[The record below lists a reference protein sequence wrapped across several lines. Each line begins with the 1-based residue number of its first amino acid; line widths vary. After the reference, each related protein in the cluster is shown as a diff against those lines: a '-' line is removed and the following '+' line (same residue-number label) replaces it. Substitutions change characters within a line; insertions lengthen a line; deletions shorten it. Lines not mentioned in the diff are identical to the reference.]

1 MNETY
6 GKAVPGMEE
15 FLHEVVLEGLI
26 DTAKLLPFLFLT
38 YLAMEFLEHKAEGRA
53 LRFLEK
59 SGVFGPALGALVG
72 TVPQCG
78 FSAAAANLYAGR
90 IITLGTLLAVF
101 LSTSDEMLPLL
112 IAGNVK
118 ITSVLLIL
126 GIKIVIGI
134 AVGMLVDLIL
144 RLRHQKEE
152 VHIDALCE
160 QDHCH
165 CEKGIFRSA
174 LHHTLHITLFLL
186 LVTLLINASV
196 FFVGEETI
204 ASLLYDRPV
213 ISHIVAAF
221 LGLIPNCAASVVLTG
236 FYLKGFITAG
246 AMLAGLLPGA
256 GVGLLVLFRINRPMK
271 ENFLILLL
279 LFATGVLSG
288 LLVDLTGLASLI

>member
-1 MNETY
+1 MR
-6 GKAVPGMEE
+6 E
-15 FLHEVVLEGLI
+15 FLHEVVLDGLL

-38 YLAMEFLEHKAEGRA
+38 YLAMEFLEHKAEGKA

-59 SGVFGPALGALVG
+59 SGRFGPLLGALVG

-118 ITSVLLIL
+118 MTSVLLIL
-126 GIKIVIGI
+126 GVKIVVGI
-134 AVGMLVDLIL
+134 AVGMLVDLVL
-144 RLRHQKEE
+144 RLRHKEE
-152 VHIDALCE
+152 SVHIDTLCE

-165 CEKGIFRSA
+165 CENGIFRSA
-174 LHHTLHITLFLL
+174 LHHTVHITLFIL
-186 LVTLLINASV
+186 LVTLFVNAVV
-196 FFVGEETI
+196 FFVGEDTV
-204 ASLLYDRPV
+204 ASLFYDRPV
-213 ISHIVAAF
+213 VGHILSALV
-221 LGLIPNCAASVVLTG
+221 GLIPNCAASVALTG
-236 FYLKGFITAG
+236 FYLNGFITAG

-256 GVGLLVLFRINRPMK
+256 GVGLLVLFRVNRPMK

-279 LFATGVLSG
+279 LFVVGVLAG
-288 LLVDLTGLASLI
+288 LAVDLTGLSSLL

>member
-1 MNETY
+1 MR
-6 GKAVPGMEE
+6 E
-15 FLHEVVLEGLI
+15 FLHEVVLDGLL

-38 YLAMEFLEHKAEGRA
+38 YLAMEFLEHKAEGKA

-59 SGVFGPALGALVG
+59 SGRFGPLLGALVG

-118 ITSVLLIL
+118 MTSVLLIL
-126 GIKIVIGI
+126 GVKIVVGI
-134 AVGMLVDLIL
+134 AVGMLVDLVL
-144 RLRHQKEE
+144 RLRHKEE
-152 VHIDALCE
+152 SVHIDTLCE

-165 CEKGIFRSA
+165 CENGIFRSA
-174 LHHTLHITLFLL
+174 LHHTVHITLFIL
-186 LVTLLINASV
+186 LVTLFVNAVV
-196 FFVGEETI
+196 FFVGENTV
-204 ASLLYDRPV
+204 ASLFYNRPV
-213 ISHIVAAF
+213 VGHILSALV
-221 LGLIPNCAASVVLTG
+221 GLIPNCAASVALTG
-236 FYLKGFITAG
+236 FYLNGFITAG

-256 GVGLLVLFRINRPMK
+256 GVGLLVLFRVNRPMK

-279 LFATGVLSG
+279 LFVVGVLAG
-288 LLVDLTGLASLI
+288 LAVDLTGLSALL

>member
-1 MNETY
+1 MR
-6 GKAVPGMEE
+6 E
-15 FLHEVVLEGLI
+15 FLHEVVLDGLL

-38 YLAMEFLEHKAEGRA
+38 YLAMEFLEHKAEGKA

-59 SGVFGPALGALVG
+59 SGRFGPLLGALVG

-118 ITSVLLIL
+118 MTSVLLIL
-126 GIKIVIGI
+126 GVKIVVGI
-134 AVGMLVDLIL
+134 AVGMLVDLVL
-144 RLRHQKEE
+144 RLRHKEE
-152 VHIDALCE
+152 RVHIDTLCE

-165 CEKGIFRSA
+165 CENGIFRSA
-174 LHHTLHITLFLL
+174 LHHTVHITLFIL
-186 LVTLLINASV
+186 LVTLFVNAVV
-196 FFVGEETI
+196 FFVGEDTV
-204 ASLLYDRPV
+204 ASLFYDRPV
-213 ISHIVAAF
+213 VGHILSALV
-221 LGLIPNCAASVVLTG
+221 GLIPNCAASVALTG
-236 FYLKGFITAG
+236 FYLNGFITAG

-256 GVGLLVLFRINRPMK
+256 GVGLLVLFRVNRPMK

-279 LFATGVLSG
+279 LFVVGVLAG
-288 LLVDLTGLASLI
+288 LAVDLTGLSALL

>member
-1 MNETY
+1 MR
-6 GKAVPGMEE
+6 E
-15 FLHEVVLEGLI
+15 FLHEVVLDGLL

-38 YLAMEFLEHKAEGRA
+38 YLAMEFLEHKAEGKA

-59 SGVFGPALGALVG
+59 SGRFGPLLGALVG

-118 ITSVLLIL
+118 MTSVLLIL
-126 GIKIVIGI
+126 GVKIVVGI
-134 AVGMLVDLIL
+134 AVGMLVDLVL
-144 RLRHQKEE
+144 RLRHKEE
-152 VHIDALCE
+152 SVHIDTLCE

-165 CEKGIFRSA
+165 CENGIFRSA
-174 LHHTLHITLFLL
+174 LHHTVHITLFIL
-186 LVTLLINASV
+186 LVTFFVNAVV
-196 FFVGEETI
+196 FFVGEDTV
-204 ASLLYDRPV
+204 ASLFYDRPV
-213 ISHIVAAF
+213 VGHILSALV
-221 LGLIPNCAASVVLTG
+221 GLIPNCAASVALTG
-236 FYLKGFITAG
+236 FYLNGFITAG

-256 GVGLLVLFRINRPMK
+256 GVGLLVLFRVNRPMK

-279 LFATGVLSG
+279 LFVVGVLAG
-288 LLVDLTGLASLI
+288 LAVDLTGLSALL

>member
-1 MNETY
+1 MR
-6 GKAVPGMEE
+6 E
-15 FLHEVVLEGLI
+15 FLHEVVLDGLL

-38 YLAMEFLEHKAEGRA
+38 YLAMEFLEHKAEGKA

-59 SGVFGPALGALVG
+59 SGRFGPLLGALVG

-118 ITSVLLIL
+118 MTSVLLIL
-126 GIKIVIGI
+126 GVKIVVGI
-134 AVGMLVDLIL
+134 AVGMLVDLVL
-144 RLRHQKEE
+144 RLRHKEE
-152 VHIDALCE
+152 SVHIDTLCE

-174 LHHTLHITLFLL
+174 LHHTVHITLFIL
-186 LVTLLINASV
+186 LVTLFVNAVV
-196 FFVGEETI
+196 FFVGEDTV
-204 ASLLYDRPV
+204 ASLFYNRPV
-213 ISHIVAAF
+213 VGHIFSALV
-221 LGLIPNCAASVVLTG
+221 GLIPNCAASVALTG
-236 FYLKGFITAG
+236 FYLNGFITAG

-256 GVGLLVLFRINRPMK
+256 GVGLLVLFRVNRPMK

-279 LFATGVLSG
+279 LFVVGVLAG
-288 LLVDLTGLASLI
+288 LAVDLTGLSALL

>member
-1 MNETY
+1 MR
-6 GKAVPGMEE
+6 E
-15 FLHEVVLEGLI
+15 FLHEVVLDGLL

-38 YLAMEFLEHKAEGRA
+38 YLAMEFLEHKAEGKA

-59 SGVFGPALGALVG
+59 SGRFGPLLGALVG

-118 ITSVLLIL
+118 MTSVLLIL
-126 GIKIVIGI
+126 GVKIVVGI
-134 AVGMLVDLIL
+134 AVGMLVDLVL
-144 RLRHQKEE
+144 RLRHKEE
-152 VHIDALCE
+152 SVHIDTLCE

-165 CEKGIFRSA
+165 CENGIFRSA
-174 LHHTLHITLFLL
+174 LHHTVHITLFIL
-186 LVTLLINASV
+186 LVTLFVNAVV
-196 FFVGEETI
+196 FFVGEDTV
-204 ASLLYDRPV
+204 ASLFYNRPV
-213 ISHIVAAF
+213 VGHILSALV
-221 LGLIPNCAASVVLTG
+221 GLIPNCAASVALTG
-236 FYLKGFITAG
+236 FYLNGFITAG

-256 GVGLLVLFRINRPMK
+256 GVGLLVLFRVNRPMK

-279 LFATGVLSG
+279 LFVVGVLAG
-288 LLVDLTGLASLI
+288 LAVDLTGLSVLL

>member
-1 MNETY
+1 MR
-6 GKAVPGMEE
+6 E
-15 FLHEVVLEGLI
+15 FLHEVVLDGLL

-38 YLAMEFLEHKAEGRA
+38 YLAMEFLEHKAEGKA

-59 SGVFGPALGALVG
+59 SGRFGPLLGALVG

-118 ITSVLLIL
+118 MTSVLLIL
-126 GIKIVIGI
+126 GVKIVVGI
-134 AVGMLVDLIL
+134 AVGMLVDLVL
-144 RLRHQKEE
+144 RLRHKEE
-152 VHIDALCE
+152 SVHIDTLCE

-165 CEKGIFRSA
+165 CENGIFRSA
-174 LHHTLHITLFLL
+174 LHHTVHITLFIL
-186 LVTLLINASV
+186 LVTLFVNAVV
-196 FFVGEETI
+196 FFVGEDTV
-204 ASLLYDRPV
+204 ASLFYNRPV
-213 ISHIVAAF
+213 VGHILSALV
-221 LGLIPNCAASVVLTG
+221 GLIPNCAASVALTG
-236 FYLKGFITAG
+236 FYLNGFITAG

-256 GVGLLVLFRINRPMK
+256 GVGLLVLFRVNRPMK

-279 LFATGVLSG
+279 LFVVGVLAG
-288 LLVDLTGLASLI
+288 LAVDLTGLSALL

>member
-1 MNETY
+1 MR
-6 GKAVPGMEE
+6 E
-15 FLHEVVLEGLI
+15 FLHEVVLDGLL

-38 YLAMEFLEHKAEGRA
+38 YLAMEFLEHKAEGKA

-59 SGVFGPALGALVG
+59 SGRFGPLLGALVG

-118 ITSVLLIL
+118 MTSVLLIL
-126 GIKIVIGI
+126 GVKIVVGI
-134 AVGMLVDLIL
+134 AVGMLVDLVL
-144 RLRHQKEE
+144 RLRHKEE
-152 VHIDALCE
+152 SVHIDTLCE

-165 CEKGIFRSA
+165 CENGIFRSA
-174 LHHTLHITLFLL
+174 LHHTVHITLFIL
-186 LVTLLINASV
+186 LVTFFVNAVV
-196 FFVGEETI
+196 FFVGEDTV
-204 ASLLYDRPV
+204 ASLFYDRPV
-213 ISHIVAAF
+213 VGHILSALV
-221 LGLIPNCAASVVLTG
+221 GLIPNCAASVALTG
-236 FYLKGFITAG
+236 FYLNGFITAG

-256 GVGLLVLFRINRPMK
+256 GVGLLVLFRVNRPMK

-279 LFATGVLSG
+279 LFVVGVLAG
-288 LLVDLTGLASLI
+288 LAVDLTGLSGLL

>member
-1 MNETY
+1 MQ
-6 GKAVPGMEE
+6 E
-15 FLHEVVLEGLI
+15 FLHEVVLDGLI

-38 YLAMEFLEHKAEGRA
+38 YLAMEFLEHKAEGKA

-59 SGVFGPALGALVG
+59 SGRFGPLLGALVG

-112 IAGNVK
+112 IAGSVDV
-118 ITSVLLIL
+118 TSVLLIL
-126 GIKIVIGI
+126 AVKIVIGI
-134 AVGMLVDLIL
+134 VAGMLTDLLL
-144 RLRHQKEE
+144 RLLHKKEE
-152 VHIDALCE
+152 IHVDTLCE
-160 QDHCH
+160 KDHCH

-174 LHHTLHITLFLL
+174 LHHTVHITVFLL
-186 LVTLLINASV
+186 LVTLAINAAV

-213 ISHIVAAF
+213 ISHIVAA
-221 LGLIPNCAASVVLTG
+221 LIGLIPNCAASVVLTG
-236 FYLKGFITAG
+236 FYLKGFLTAG

-256 GVGLLVLFRINRPMK
+256 GVGLLVLFRVNRPMK
-271 ENFLILLL
+271 ENFAILLL
-279 LFATGVLSG
+279 LFGVGVLSG
-288 LLVDLTGLASLI
+288 LLIDLTGFSALL

>member
-1 MNETY
+1 MR
-6 GKAVPGMEE
+6 E
-15 FLHEVVLEGLI
+15 FLHEVVLDGLL

-38 YLAMEFLEHKAEGRA
+38 YLAMEFLEHKAEGKA

-59 SGVFGPALGALVG
+59 SGRFGPLLGALVG

-118 ITSVLLIL
+118 MTSVLLIL
-126 GIKIVIGI
+126 GVKIVVGI
-134 AVGMLVDLIL
+134 AVGMLVDLVL
-144 RLRHQKEE
+144 RLRHKEE
-152 VHIDALCE
+152 SVHIDTLCE

-165 CEKGIFRSA
+165 CENGIFRSA
-174 LHHTLHITLFLL
+174 LHHTVHITLFIL
-186 LVTLLINASV
+186 LVTLFVNAVV
-196 FFVGEETI
+196 FFVGEDTV
-204 ASLLYDRPV
+204 ASLFYDRPV
-213 ISHIVAAF
+213 VGHILSALV
-221 LGLIPNCAASVVLTG
+221 GLIPNCAASVALTG
-236 FYLKGFITAG
+236 FYLNGFITAG

-256 GVGLLVLFRINRPMK
+256 GVGLLVLFRVNRPMK

-279 LFATGVLSG
+279 LFVVGVLAG
-288 LLVDLTGLASLI
+288 LAVDLTGLSALL

>member
-1 MNETY
+1 MR
-6 GKAVPGMEE
+6 E
-15 FLHEVVLEGLI
+15 FLHEVVLDGLL

-38 YLAMEFLEHKAEGRA
+38 YLAMEFLEHKAEGKA

-59 SGVFGPALGALVG
+59 SGRFGPLLGALVG

-118 ITSVLLIL
+118 MTSVLLIL
-126 GIKIVIGI
+126 GVKIVVGI
-134 AVGMLVDLIL
+134 AVGMLVDLVL
-144 RLRHQKEE
+144 RLRHKEE
-152 VHIDALCE
+152 SVHIDTLCE

-165 CEKGIFRSA
+165 CENGIFRSA
-174 LHHTLHITLFLL
+174 LHHTVHITLFIL
-186 LVTLLINASV
+186 LVTLFVNAVV
-196 FFVGEETI
+196 FFVGEDAV
-204 ASLLYDRPV
+204 ASLFYDRPV
-213 ISHIVAAF
+213 VGHILSALV
-221 LGLIPNCAASVVLTG
+221 GLIPNCAASVALTG
-236 FYLKGFITAG
+236 FYLNGFITAG

-256 GVGLLVLFRINRPMK
+256 GVGLLVLFRVNRPMK

-279 LFATGVLSG
+279 LFVVGVLAG
-288 LLVDLTGLASLI
+288 LAVDLTGLSALL

>member
-1 MNETY
+1 MR
-6 GKAVPGMEE
+6 E
-15 FLHEVVLEGLI
+15 FLHEVVLDGLL

-38 YLAMEFLEHKAEGRA
+38 YLAMEFLEHKAEGKA

-59 SGVFGPALGALVG
+59 SGRFGPLLGALVG

-118 ITSVLLIL
+118 MTSVLLIL
-126 GIKIVIGI
+126 GVKIVVGI
-134 AVGMLVDLIL
+134 AVGMLVDLVL
-144 RLRHQKEE
+144 RLRHKEE
-152 VHIDALCE
+152 SVHIDTLCE

-165 CEKGIFRSA
+165 CENGIFRSA
-174 LHHTLHITLFLL
+174 LHHTVHITLFIL
-186 LVTLLINASV
+186 LVTLFVNAVV
-196 FFVGEETI
+196 FFVGEDTV
-204 ASLLYDRPV
+204 ASLFYDRPV
-213 ISHIVAAF
+213 VGHILSALV
-221 LGLIPNCAASVVLTG
+221 GLIPNCAASVALTG
-236 FYLKGFITAG
+236 FYLNGFTTAG

-256 GVGLLVLFRINRPMK
+256 GVGLLVLFRVNRPMK

-279 LFATGVLSG
+279 LFVVGVLAG
-288 LLVDLTGLASLI
+288 LAVDLTGLSALL

>member
-1 MNETY
+1 MR
-6 GKAVPGMEE
+6 E
-15 FLHEVVLEGLI
+15 FLHEVVLDGLL

-38 YLAMEFLEHKAEGRA
+38 YLAMEFLEHKAEGKA

-59 SGVFGPALGALVG
+59 SGRFGPLLGALVG

-118 ITSVLLIL
+118 MTSVLLIL
-126 GIKIVIGI
+126 GVKIVVGI
-134 AVGMLVDLIL
+134 AVGMLVDLVL
-144 RLRHQKEE
+144 RLRHKEE
-152 VHIDALCE
+152 SVHIDTLCE

-165 CEKGIFRSA
+165 CENGIFRSA
-174 LHHTLHITLFLL
+174 LHHTVHITLFIL
-186 LVTLLINASV
+186 LVTLFVNAVV
-196 FFVGEETI
+196 FFVGEDTV
-204 ASLLYDRPV
+204 ASLFYNRPV
-213 ISHIVAAF
+213 VGHLLSALV
-221 LGLIPNCAASVVLTG
+221 GLIPNCAASVALTG
-236 FYLKGFITAG
+236 FYLNGFITAG

-256 GVGLLVLFRINRPMK
+256 GVGLLVLFRVNRPMK

-279 LFATGVLSG
+279 LFVVGVLAG
-288 LLVDLTGLASLI
+288 LAVDLTGLSALL